1 MMLQEKGF
9 HEPPNPLLSLVSNDG
24 EKGDKHEK

>member
-9 HEPPNPLLSLVSNDG
+9 HELLNPLLSLVSNDG
-24 EKGDKHEK
+24 ETGGQHEK

>member
-9 HEPPNPLLSLVSNDG
+9 HEPLNPLLSLVSNGG
-24 EKGDKHEK
+24 ETGEQFAE